1 MARNL
6 NLLVSLPTTSQS
18 MKSATAVSIANTC
31 AALTRLGHNVDL
43 HNIDSAEIV
52 TARDMFAN
60 MVLHSDHW
68 DHLLFIDSDM
78 RFDPSLIVRMIET
91 GADICGAAYVRRT
104 LDLSQL
110 IESSVGGQEAG
121 AALARASS
129 FTLKLAWDDEPTE
142 IRLERGFCRA
152 AAVGMGCVLI
162 SRTALQSM
170 VDAAVVRERKDLNA
184 PGGKTCWSFFEITEV
199 DGVRL
204 GEDYSFC
211 YRWTSVLKR
220 DLLVCIDT
228 PIGHIGAFEF
238 SARYIDLLSQAGPS

>member
-6 NLLVSLPTTSQS
+6 NLLVCLPTTSQS
-18 MKSATAVSIANTC
+18 MKSATAVSIANAC

-78 RFDPSLIVRMIET
+78 RFDPSLIIRMIET
-91 GADICGAAYVRRT
+91 GADMCGAAYVRRT
-104 LDLSQL
+104 LDIAQL
-110 IESSVGGQEAG
+110 IEFSVGGQEAG

-129 FTLKLAWDDEPTE
+129 FTFKLAWDDEPTE
-142 IRLERGFCRA
+142 IRLERGFCPV

-184 PGGKTCWSFFEITEV
+184 PGGKICWSFFEITEV

-211 YRWTSVLKR
+211 YRWTSIMKR
-220 DLLVCIDT
+220 PLLVCIDT

-238 SARYIDLLSQAGPS
+238 SARYIDLLSQAGPN